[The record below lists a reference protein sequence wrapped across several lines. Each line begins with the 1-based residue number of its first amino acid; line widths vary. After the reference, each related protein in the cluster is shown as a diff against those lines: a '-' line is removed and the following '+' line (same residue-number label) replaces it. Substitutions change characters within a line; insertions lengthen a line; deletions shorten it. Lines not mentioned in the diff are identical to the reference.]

1 MVAFVVVALIAG
13 IALASILLQALFSF
27 IIPVIFGGISDV
39 ISEIRF
45 AILPNPGAGL
55 KRRYEHFIS
64 GKIPYYDA
72 LPEKLKI
79 RFLRR
84 IPYFIRDKTFY
95 GREGLEVTTE
105 MKVLVAAS
113 AVQLT
118 LGIENFILEKFHTI
132 IFYPEKYLSTITG
145 KYHVGEANIRGMIV
159 ISWSDFERGYSDGH
173 DTYNVGLHE
182 MAHALDLDTRSGNYY
197 DDAFV
202 IRYKRWMQTAEVE
215 FDNMQNDEAHFLREY
230 AATNMQEFFA
240 VCIEHFFEASAEF
253 KQNLPELYNELSIL
267 LNQDPLQFS
276 SPAQANR
283 INKRSSPIPG
293 DFTT

>member
-1 MVAFVVVALIAG
+1 MIAFITVALIAG
-13 IALASILLQALFSF
+13 IAFASIIFQALFSF
-27 IIPVIFGGISDV
+27 IFPAIIGSISDG
-39 ISEIRF
+39 IDTIRF
-45 AILPNPGAGL
+45 ALVSNPGALL
-55 KRRYEHFIS
+55 KRRYETYIS

-72 LPEKLKI
+72 LPESLKI

-132 IFYPEKYLSTITG
+132 VFYPAKYLSNITG
-145 KYHVGEANIRGMIV
+145 LYHVGEANIRGMLV
-159 ISWSDFERGYSDGH
+159 ISWSDFEKGYRDGK
-173 DTYNVGLHE
+173 DKYNVGLHE
-182 MAHALDLDTRSGNYY
+182 MAHALDLDTRAGNYY
-197 DDAFV
+197 DDEFV
-202 IRYKRWMQTAEVE
+202 NRYRRWLKTAHEE
-215 FDNMQNDEAHFLREY
+215 FDRMQDNGEHFLRSY

-240 VCIEHFFEASAEF
+240 VCVEHFFETPAEF
-253 KQNLPELYNELSIL
+253 KQNLPELYTELCRL

-276 SPAQANR
+276 SRPSAL
-283 INKRSSPIPG
+283 KPTSFSTPIP
-293 DFTT
+293 DNPA